1 MNTRRSLSIAL
12 FFAISIL
19 LIALSAWSQTAE
31 VQEEHFS
38 RTFTV
43 NPGSTLIVDNFKGTI
58 HVTGSDSKQVNVKVD
73 KVFEGT
79 DSDRKWWM
87 ANTRVNFEND
97 ASRVRVAVQYPNSSC
112 FLGCDEGIQ
121 SEYTAAVELTIQV
134 PKHTNLTLS
143 GHKPDV
149 KVSAVEGDLQ
159 IHSYKSPINI
169 ESTTGS
175 IDIKTYKETVNL
187 RDVSLRGPLRLTMF
201 KGDATLIAKSL
212 GDDVNIET
220 EKGSVVLQ
228 LPRTAGL
235 TVHYSGGRR
244 ANFHSDLPITST
256 AGLRSN
262 DLSGTINGGGTHLRL
277 RTEKGSFSVES
288 TR

>member
-12 FFAISIL
+12 FSAALTL
-19 LIALSAWSQTAE
+19 LMALPAWSQTAE
-31 VQEEHFS
+31 DQAEHFS
-38 RTFTV
+38 RTFNV
-43 NPGSTLIVDNFKGTI
+43 NPGATLVVENFKGTI
-58 HVTGSDSKQVNVKVD
+58 HVTGSDSKQIAVKVD

-79 DSDRKWWM
+79 DSDRKRWM
-87 ANTRVNFEND
+87 ANARVNFEND
-97 ASRVRVAVQYPNSSC
+97 PNRVRVNVQYPNSSC
-112 FLGCDEGIQ
+112 FLGCGEGIQ
-121 SEYTAAVELTIQV
+121 SDYTAAVELTIQV
-134 PKHTNLTLS
+134 PKHTSLNLS

-149 KVSAVEGDLQ
+149 KVSAIEGDLR
-159 IHSYKSPINI
+159 IHSFKSPINV

-175 IDIKTYKETVNL
+175 IDIKTYKESVRL
-187 RDVSLRGPLRLTMF
+187 RDVSVRGPLRLSMF
-201 KGDATLIAKSL
+201 KGEATITAKIL

-220 EKGSVVLQ
+220 EKGNVVLR
-228 LPRTAGL
+228 LPSTAGL

-262 DLSGTINGGGTHLRL
+262 ELSGTINGGGTHLRL
-277 RTEKGSFSVES
+277 RTEKGSFSLES

>member
-1 MNTRRSLSIAL
+1 MNSRRSLSNAVVFAAL
-12 FFAISIL
+12 MLGASP
-19 LIALSAWSQTAE
+19 AWSQNAE

-38 RTFTV
+38 RTFNV
-43 NPGSTLIVDNFKGTI
+43 NPSGTLVVENFKGTI

-79 DSDRKWWM
+79 DGDRKWWM

-97 ASRVRVAVQYPNSSC
+97 PSRVRVAVQYPNSSC
-112 FLGCDEGIQ
+112 FLGCGEGIQ
-121 SEYTAAVELTIQV
+121 SDYTASVELTIQV
-134 PKHTNLTLS
+134 PKHTNLKLS

-149 KVSAVEGDLQ
+149 KVSAVDGDLQ
-159 IHSYKSPINI
+159 IHTYKSPINI
-169 ESTTGS
+169 ESTAGS

-187 RDVSLRGPLRLTMF
+187 RDVSIRGPFRLTMF
-201 KGDATLIAKSL
+201 KGEATLIAKAL
-212 GDDVNIET
+212 GDDVSIET

-262 DLSGTINGGGTHLRL
+262 ELSGTINGGGTHLRL
-277 RTEKGSFSVES
+277 RTEKGSFSLES
-288 TR
+288 AR